1 MKLNLQI
8 TYSDGSSKEIE
19 ATTADMVAF
28 EEKFNVSVA
37 KLGADTRIGWLLYL
51 AWHAEKR
58 TGATK
63 DSYEKWLES
72 VESMGDTEQAPK

>member
-1 MKLNLQI
+1 MKLNLQL
-8 TYSDGSSKEIE
+8 TYNDGSSKEVE

-37 KLGADTRIGWLLYL
+37 KLGADTRISWLLYL